1 MEQRELEVILR
12 TGTGKGAARRIRREG
27 KMPAVLYG
35 RKMGTFPL
43 ALKPEELKKILSS
56 GARENTLIGLKV
68 SGPGSDKI
76 GKQVVMLKDLQVHPL
91 SRSYLHADFYA
102 VAMDVKIEVEI
113 PIHLTGKPEGTKVGG
128 ILGQALREL
137 RVRCLPS
144 DIPEFIELDVSA
156 LEIGDSLH
164 ARDIPPSDRYEIV
177 TDADITLA
185 SVTPPISE
193 AKYEEMVATPEAE
206 KEVAQPER
214 IGEKKEEAVEGEE
227 AKEGKG
233 AKETKEAKGAK
244 EDKGAKDAKEPKE
257 PKEAKESK
265 ESKK

>member
-12 TGTGKGAARRIRREG
+12 TGKGKGVARRIRREG
-27 KMPAVLYG
+27 KIPAVLYG
-35 RKMGTFPL
+35 RKMGTFHL
-43 ALKPEELKKILSS
+43 ALKPEELKKILTS

-102 VAMDVKIEVEI
+102 VAMDTKIEVEV
-113 PIHLTGKPEGTKVGG
+113 PIRLTGKPEGTKVGG
-128 ILGQALREL
+128 ILGQTLREL
-137 RVRCLPS
+137 RIRCLPT
-144 DIPEFIELDVSA
+144 DIPDFIEAEVSA

-193 AKYEEMVATPEAE
+193 AKFEEMVATPVAE
-206 KEVAQPER
+206 GEIAQPER
-214 IGEKKEEAVEGEE
+214 IGEKKEEAEEAEE
-227 AKEGKG
+227 AKG
-233 AKETKEAKGAK
+233 AKEAKEPKESKESKESKETKETKEAKK
-244 EDKGAKDAKEPKE
+244 
-257 PKEAKESK
+257 
-265 ESKK
+265 

>member
-12 TGTGKGAARRIRREG
+12 TGTGKGVAHRIRREG
-27 KMPAVLYG
+27 KIPAVLYG
-35 RKMGTFPL
+35 RKMGTFHL

-68 SGPGSDKI
+68 SGPGSDQI
-76 GKQVVMLKDLQVHPL
+76 GKQVVMLKDLQVHPI
-91 SRSYLHADFYA
+91 SQSYLHADFYA

-113 PIHLTGKPEGTKVGG
+113 PIRLTGKPEGTKVGG

-144 DIPEFIELDVSA
+144 DIPEFVELDVSA
-156 LEIGDSLH
+156 LKIGDSLH
-164 ARDIPPSDRYEIV
+164 ARDIPQSDRYEIV

-193 AKYEEMVATPEAE
+193 AKFEEMVAAPVVAGEI
-206 KEVAQPER
+206 AQPER

-227 AKEGKG
+227 AKEAKG
-233 AKETKEAKGAK
+233 AKEAKEPKEAKGAK
-244 EDKGAKDAKEPKE
+244 ESKE
-257 PKEAKESK
+257 PKEAKETK
-265 ESKK
+265 ETKDSKK

>member
-1 MEQRELEVILR
+1 VV
-12 TGTGKGAARRIRREG
+12 KGIDFLLNVNLGYR
-27 KMPAVLYG
+27 
-35 RKMGTFPL
+35 FQ
-43 ALKPEELKKILSS
+43 
-56 GARENTLIGLKV
+56 
-68 SGPGSDKI
+68 I
-76 GKQVVMLKDLQVHPL
+76 GKQVVMLKDLQIHPI
-91 SRSYLHADFYA
+91 SQSYLHADFYA
-102 VAMDVKIEVEI
+102 VAMEVKIEVEI
-113 PIHLTGKPEGTKVGG
+113 PIRLTGKAEGTKVGG

-144 DIPEFIELDVSA
+144 DIPEFIELEVSA

-214 IGEKKEEAVEGEE
+214 IGEKKEEAVE
-227 AKEGKG
+227 AEG
-233 AKETKEAKGAK
+233 AAKGAK
-244 EDKGAKDAKEPKE
+244 EVKEAKE
-257 PKEAKESK
+257 PKEAKETK
-265 ESKK
+265 ETKEAKK

>member
-12 TGTGKGAARRIRREG
+12 TGTGKGVARRIRREG
-27 KMPAVLYG
+27 KIPAVLYG
-35 RKMGTFPL
+35 RKMGTFHL
-43 ALKPEELKKILSS
+43 ALKPQELKKILST
-56 GARENTLIGLKV
+56 GAGENTLIGLKM

-76 GKQVVMLKDLQVHPL
+76 GKQVVMLKDLQVHPI
-91 SRSYLHADFYA
+91 SQSYLHADFYA

-113 PIHLTGKPEGTKVGG
+113 PIRLTGKAEGTKVGG

-137 RVRCLPS
+137 RVRCLPT
-144 DIPEFIELDVSA
+144 DIPEFIELDVSP
-156 LEIGDSLH
+156 LKIGDSLH

-193 AKYEEMVATPEAE
+193 AKFEEMMATPEAE

-227 AKEGKG
+227 AKE
-233 AKETKEAKGAK
+233 AKGAK
-244 EDKGAKDAKEPKE
+244 EAKE

-265 ESKK
+265 ESKESKEAKEPKK